1 MWQKYI
7 EKYENELTNSVVP
20 FWEKYCV
27 DREFGG
33 YFTSLDRD
41 GSVYDSYKYMWMQ
54 WRIVYMFAESSLAGY
69 KKDSYVDIAEKGFD
83 FLYKNG
89 RDPEGRYYFA
99 LNRQGVP
106 AMAPY
111 SLFSDCF
118 AAMGGA
124 KLYKITGKE
133 LYADAAKEAMN
144 NYLER
149 AQSGN
154 SALQWNKSL
163 SLSCLKVRD
172 GFPPLSR

>member
-27 DREFGG
+27 DRECGG

-54 WRIVYMFAESSLAGY
+54 WRIVYMFAEIYLAGY

-89 RDPEGRYYFA
+89 
-99 LNRQGVP
+99 
-106 AMAPY
+106 
-111 SLFSDCF
+111 
-118 AAMGGA
+118 
-124 KLYKITGKE
+124 
-133 LYADAAKEAMN
+133 
-144 NYLER
+144 
-149 AQSGN
+149 
-154 SALQWNKSL
+154 
-163 SLSCLKVRD
+163 
-172 GFPPLSR
+172 